1 MSNVPV
7 YKRNLS
13 GVEFINKF
21 HKIRKETILI
31 LMRDFGIKARTYTVS
46 LLEDIY
52 ELDPE
57 DREMIEAIAYKY
69 GIDSAII
76 DKYPEWLIN
85 GWRNEIMMILN
96 CIGIEIECA
105 NAIYITNLDEYYLR
119 RNHWDNAIGYCYALK
134 DKLHEVIDCIK
145 VRVNAYEAVFKLI
158 GDEIKLLKS
167 VRKSDNRILSK
178 LDIAVTLPYYNRYY
192 CYNNYSVQPFAMNYR
207 VNSNSM
213 EVPDRRLFKREMCT
227 IVSKSA

>member
-1 MSNVPV
+1 MSNVPA

-13 GVEFINKF
+13 GVEFIDKF
-21 HKIRKETILI
+21 HRIRKEIILI

-52 ELDPE
+52 SIDPE
-57 DREMIEAIAYKY
+57 DKEMLEAITYKY

-96 CIGIEIECA
+96 NIGIEIECA

-119 RNHWDNAIGYCYALK
+119 RNHWDNAIGYIYALK
-134 DKLHEVIDCIK
+134 DKLHEVIDCIQ

-158 GDEIKLLKS
+158 RDEIKLLKS
-167 VRKSDNRILSK
+167 VRKSDNKILSK
-178 LDIAVTLPYYNRYY
+178 LDISVSLPYYNRYY
-192 CYNNYSVQPFAMNYR
+192 CYNNYALQPFALNYR
-207 VNSNSM
+207 ANSNTM
-213 EVPDRRLFKREMCT
+213 QMTDRRLFKREMCIDIKKT
-227 IVSKSA
+227 